1 MGDLTQAQFDSLLGW
16 LDADRNAAAS
26 KYERIQL
33 RMIRIFACR
42 GCNEAESLADE
53 TIDRVAAKVDWLI
66 ANYVGDPTLY
76 FYGVAQNVF
85 REYLR
90 RKPRTDPSPGPA
102 SGAAKSDSDERSHV
116 CLDNCLEH
124 LPRENT
130 SLVMRYYEGEKQA
143 KISNRKRLAQELG
156 ITLDALRIR
165 AHRIRG
171 DLRKCVLHCLE
182 QAPAQCNEFGPNA
195 Y

>member
-16 LDADRNAAAS
+16 LDADREAAAL

-33 RMIRIFACR
+33 RMTRIFACR
-42 GCNEAESLADE
+42 GCSEAESLADE

-90 RKPRTDPSPGPA
+90 RKPRTDPLSGSA
-102 SGAAKSDSDERSHV
+102 SEAAKSDDDERSYV
-116 CLDNCLEH
+116 CLDNCMEH

-130 SLVMRYYEGEKQA
+130 SLVMKYYEGEKQT
-143 KISNRKRLAQELG
+143 KISNRKRLADDLG

-165 AHRIRG
+165 AYRIRG
-171 DLRKCVLHCLE
+171 ELRKCVLHCLE
-182 QAPAQCNEFGPNA
+182 QVPAHGNEFGPNA